1 MKLGTSMWSRYDLMR
16 LILPRQFF
24 SKNKLVY
31 DTHCCTPYLALSIHA
46 ESVGK
51 AKSGLGPMFGF
62 AAAAYIAVF
71 IAFVLLVIDTS
82 KNYVN
87 EVTIM
92 SSDLTGKELCYLFD
106 YKMLE
111 THKDKHYFIT
121 NLMMQ
126 ARMVTP
132 VK

>member
-1 MKLGTSMWSRYDLMR
+1 MIHIIDLLKLS
-16 LILPRQFF
+16 
-24 SKNKLVY
+24 
-31 DTHCCTPYLALSIHA
+31 YLA

-92 SSDLTGKELCYLFD
+92 SSDLTGKELWI
-106 YKMLE
+106 
-111 THKDKHYFIT
+111 H
-121 NLMMQ
+121 
-126 ARMVTP
+126 VTT
-132 VK
+132 